1 MDLFNKE
8 PLLQFP
14 TKNTLVNRDSRG
26 SLRNVNLSCYWSDEE
41 HAYVI
46 NRITGI
52 YNKQQTKQPDILVRT
67 GKVKRTVTEQTR
79 LQYNHLL
86 KEYRDKGYKDLDK
99 PLEEYTEKEL
109 LDIAGEYKTTQ
120 EGLLKP
126 MLAKQ
131 ADSVAN
137 KKVFDKEYYASRKVN
152 GVRCE
157 LWFDGKE
164 IHAHSRGS
172 ISYDFVLDHICSHPL
187 LKKLFKS
194 NPSLIMDGEI
204 YKFGWTLNKISGICR
219 SQKTAYD
226 GEPLEFY
233 FYDIV
238 ETELSFEDRLKKM
251 LKIKK
256 LLNLSFNP
264 ERSWN
269 EDDLKIQFLPQDKI
283 SGYDNMMKLHNQF
296 ISEGWEGL
304 VIRLASAKYGPGKRT
319 NDMIKIK
326 VYKDSEYKII
336 GLSEGLRPE
345 DMCFIMETEQGQQFN
360 AKPVG
365 DRSQKQWYRDNLD
378 NIIGKMATLKYFEM
392 SGKEGSEIPQQP
404 VLISIRDY
412 E

>member
-1 MDLFNKE
+1 MDLFNNDLK
-8 PLLQFP
+8 FP
-14 TKNTLVNRDSRG
+14 TQNFLVNRDSRG
-26 SLRNVNLSCYWSDEE
+26 SLRIVNISCDWNDEE
-41 HAYVI
+41 HAYEI
-46 NRITGI
+46 IRITGI
-52 YNKQQTKQPDILVRT
+52 YNKTQTQQPSIFVRI
-67 GKVKRTVTEQTR
+67 GKVNRTVTEQTR
-79 LQYNHLL
+79 LQYNHML
-86 KEYRDKGYKDLDK
+86 KEYRDKGYKDLNK
-99 PLEEYTEKEL
+99 NPEEYSEQEL
-109 LDIAGEYKTTQ
+109 STIAGEYKTTQ

-137 KKVFDKEYYASRKVN
+137 KKIFDKEYYGSRKIN

-172 ISYDFVLDHICSHPL
+172 ISYDLVMDHVCSHPL
-187 LKKLFKS
+187 LIQLFKA

-204 YKFGWTLNKISGICR
+204 YKYGWTLNKISGICR
-219 SQKTAYD
+219 SLKTAYD

-238 ETELSFEDRLKKM
+238 NTELSFTDRFKKM

-256 LLNLSFNP
+256 LLNLSFDP
-264 ERSWN
+264 TKVWQ
-269 EDDLKIQFLPQDKI
+269 EDDLKIQFVPQDKM
-283 SGYDNMMKLHNQF
+283 SGWDNMMTIHNKF

-326 VYKDSEYKII
+326 VYKDAEYKIV

-345 DMCFIMETEQGQQFN
+345 DMCFVMETEQGQQFN
-360 AKPVG
+360 AKPLG
-365 DRSQKQWYRDNLD
+365 DRSQKQWYREHLNEL
-378 NIIGKMATLKYFEM
+378 IGQMATLKYFEM

-404 VLISIRDY
+404 VLMCIRNY

>member
-1 MDLFNKE
+1 MDLFNNDLK
-8 PLLQFP
+8 FP
-14 TKNTLVNRDSRG
+14 TQNFLVNRDSRG
-26 SLRNVNLSCYWSDEE
+26 SLRIVNISCDWNDEE
-41 HAYVI
+41 HAYEI
-46 NRITGI
+46 IRITGI
-52 YNKQQTKQPDILVRT
+52 YNKTQTQQPSIFVRI
-67 GKVKRTVTEQTR
+67 GKVNRTVTEQTR
-79 LQYNHLL
+79 LQYNHML
-86 KEYRDKGYKDLDK
+86 KEYRDKGYKDLNK
-99 PLEEYTEKEL
+99 NPEEYSEQEL
-109 LDIAGEYKTTQ
+109 STIAGEYKTTQ

-137 KKVFDKEYYASRKVN
+137 KKIFDKEYYGSRKIN

-172 ISYDFVLDHICSHPL
+172 ISYDLVMDHVCSHPL
-187 LKKLFKS
+187 LIQLFKA

-204 YKFGWTLNKISGICR
+204 YKYGWTLNKISGICR
-219 SQKTAYD
+219 SLKTAYD

-238 ETELSFEDRLKKM
+238 DTELSFTDRFKKM

-256 LLNLSFNP
+256 LLNLSFDP
-264 ERSWN
+264 TKVWQ
-269 EDDLKIQFLPQDKI
+269 EDDLKIQFVPQDKM
-283 SGYDNMMKLHNQF
+283 SGWDNMMTIHNKF

-326 VYKDSEYKII
+326 VYKDAEYKIV

-345 DMCFIMETEQGQQFN
+345 DMCFVMETEQGQQFN
-360 AKPVG
+360 AKPLG
-365 DRSQKQWYRDNLD
+365 DRSQKQWYRKHLNEL
-378 NIIGKMATLKYFEM
+378 IGQMATLKYFEM

-404 VLISIRDY
+404 VLMCIRNY

>member
-1 MDLFNKE
+1 MPKLKTNKAAKKRYSY
-8 PLLQFP
+8 
-14 TKNTLVNRDSRG
+14 T
-26 SLRNVNLSCYWSDEE
+26 
-41 HAYVI
+41 A
-46 NRITGI
+46 
-52 YNKQQTKQPDILVRT
+52 T

-269 EDDLKIQFLPQDKI
+269 EEDLKIQFLPQDKI

>member
-1 MDLFNKE
+1 MDLFNNDLK
-8 PLLQFP
+8 FP
-14 TKNTLVNRDSRG
+14 TQNFLVNRDSRG
-26 SLRNVNLSCYWSDEE
+26 SLRIVNISCDWNDEE
-41 HAYVI
+41 HAYEI
-46 NRITGI
+46 IRITGI
-52 YNKQQTKQPDILVRT
+52 YNKTQTQQPSIFVRI
-67 GKVKRTVTEQTR
+67 GKVNRTVTEQTR
-79 LQYNHLL
+79 LQYNHML
-86 KEYRDKGYKDLDK
+86 KEYRDKGYKDLNK
-99 PLEEYTEKEL
+99 NPEEYSEQEL
-109 LDIAGEYKTTQ
+109 STIAGEYKTTQ

-137 KKVFDKEYYASRKVN
+137 KKIFDKEYYGSRKIN

-172 ISYDFVLDHICSHPL
+172 ISYDLVMDHVCSHPL
-187 LKKLFKS
+187 LIQLFKA

-204 YKFGWTLNKISGICR
+204 YKYGWTLNKISGICR
-219 SQKTAYD
+219 SLKTAYD

-238 ETELSFEDRLKKM
+238 DTELSFTDRFKKM

-256 LLNLSFNP
+256 LLNLSFDP
-264 ERSWN
+264 TKVWQ
-269 EDDLKIQFLPQDKI
+269 EDDLKIQFVPQDKM
-283 SGYDNMMKLHNQF
+283 SGWDNMMTMHNKF

-326 VYKDSEYKII
+326 VYKDAEYKIV

-345 DMCFIMETEQGQQFN
+345 DMCFVMETEQGQQFN
-360 AKPVG
+360 AKPLG
-365 DRSQKQWYRDNLD
+365 DRSQKQWYREHLNEL
-378 NIIGKMATLKYFEM
+378 IGQMATLKYFEM

-404 VLISIRDY
+404 VLMCIRNY

>member
-1 MDLFNKE
+1 MDLFNNDLK
-8 PLLQFP
+8 FP
-14 TKNTLVNRDSRG
+14 TQNFLVNRDSRG
-26 SLRNVNLSCYWSDEE
+26 SLRIVNISCDWNDEE
-41 HAYVI
+41 HAYEI
-46 NRITGI
+46 IRITGI
-52 YNKQQTKQPDILVRT
+52 YNKTQTQQPSIFIRI
-67 GKVKRTVTEQTR
+67 GKVNRTVTEQTR
-79 LQYNHLL
+79 LQYNHML
-86 KEYRDKGYKDLDK
+86 KEYRDKGYKDLNK
-99 PLEEYTEKEL
+99 NPEEYSEQEL
-109 LDIAGEYKTTQ
+109 STIAGEYKTTQ

-137 KKVFDKEYYASRKVN
+137 KKIFDKEYYGSRKIN

-172 ISYDFVLDHICSHPL
+172 ISYDLVMDHVCSHPL
-187 LKKLFKS
+187 LIQLFKA

-204 YKFGWTLNKISGICR
+204 YKYGWTLNKISGICR
-219 SQKTAYD
+219 SLKTAYD

-238 ETELSFEDRLKKM
+238 DTELSFTDRFKKM

-256 LLNLSFNP
+256 LLNLSFDP
-264 ERSWN
+264 TKVWQ
-269 EDDLKIQFLPQDKI
+269 EDDLKIQFVPQDKM
-283 SGYDNMMKLHNQF
+283 SGWDNMMTIHNKF

-326 VYKDSEYKII
+326 VYKDAEYKIV

-345 DMCFIMETEQGQQFN
+345 DMCFVMETEQGQQFN
-360 AKPVG
+360 AKPLG
-365 DRSQKQWYRDNLD
+365 DRSQKQWYREHLNEL
-378 NIIGKMATLKYFEM
+378 IGQIATLKYFEM

-404 VLISIRDY
+404 VLMCIRNY

>member
-1 MDLFNKE
+1 MDLFNNDLK
-8 PLLQFP
+8 FP
-14 TKNTLVNRDSRG
+14 TQNFLVNRDSRG
-26 SLRNVNLSCYWSDEE
+26 SLRIVNISCDWNDEE
-41 HAYVI
+41 HAYEI
-46 NRITGI
+46 IRITGI
-52 YNKQQTKQPDILVRT
+52 YNKTQTQQPSIFVRI
-67 GKVKRTVTEQTR
+67 GKVNRTVTEQTR
-79 LQYNHLL
+79 LQYNHML
-86 KEYRDKGYKDLDK
+86 KEYRDKGYKDLNK
-99 PLEEYTEKEL
+99 NPEEYSEQEL
-109 LDIAGEYKTTQ
+109 STIAGEYKTTQ

-137 KKVFDKEYYASRKVN
+137 KKIFDKEYYGSRKIN

-172 ISYDFVLDHICSHPL
+172 ISYDLVMDHVCSHPL
-187 LKKLFKS
+187 LIQLFKA

-204 YKFGWTLNKISGICR
+204 YKYGWTLNKISGICR
-219 SQKTAYD
+219 SLKTAYD

-238 ETELSFEDRLKKM
+238 DTELSFTDRFKKM

-256 LLNLSFNP
+256 LLNLSFDP
-264 ERSWN
+264 TKVWQ
-269 EDDLKIQFLPQDKI
+269 EDDLKIQFVPQDKM
-283 SGYDNMMKLHNQF
+283 SGWDNMMTIHNKF

-326 VYKDSEYKII
+326 VYKDAEYKIV

-345 DMCFIMETEQGQQFN
+345 DMCFVMETEQGQQFN
-360 AKPVG
+360 AKPLG
-365 DRSQKQWYRDNLD
+365 DRSQKQWYREHLNEL
-378 NIIGKMATLKYFEM
+378 IGQMATLKYFEM

-404 VLISIRDY
+404 VLMCIRNY

>member
-1 MDLFNKE
+1 MDLFNNDLK
-8 PLLQFP
+8 FP
-14 TKNTLVNRDSRG
+14 TQNFLVNRDSRG
-26 SLRNVNLSCYWSDEE
+26 SLRIVNISCDWNDEE
-41 HAYVI
+41 HAYEI
-46 NRITGI
+46 IRITGI
-52 YNKQQTKQPDILVRT
+52 YNKTQTQQPSIFVRI
-67 GKVKRTVTEQTR
+67 GKVNRTVTEQTR
-79 LQYNHLL
+79 LQYNHML
-86 KEYRDKGYKDLDK
+86 KEYRDKGYKDLNK
-99 PLEEYTEKEL
+99 NPEEYSEQEL
-109 LDIAGEYKTTQ
+109 STIAGEYKTTQ

-137 KKVFDKEYYASRKVN
+137 KKIFDKEYYGSRKIN

-172 ISYDFVLDHICSHPL
+172 ISYDLVMDHVCSHPL
-187 LKKLFKS
+187 LIQLFKA

-204 YKFGWTLNKISGICR
+204 YKYGWTLNKISGICR
-219 SQKTAYD
+219 SLKTAYD

-238 ETELSFEDRLKKM
+238 DTELSFTDRFKKM

-256 LLNLSFNP
+256 LLNLSFDP
-264 ERSWN
+264 TKVWQ
-269 EDDLKIQFLPQDKI
+269 EDDLKIQFVPQDKM
-283 SGYDNMMKLHNQF
+283 SGWDNMMTIHNKF

-326 VYKDSEYKII
+326 VYKDAEYKII

-345 DMCFIMETEQGQQFN
+345 DMCFVMETEQGQQFN
-360 AKPVG
+360 AKPLG
-365 DRSQKQWYRDNLD
+365 DRSQKQWYREHLNEL
-378 NIIGKMATLKYFEM
+378 IGQMATLKYFEM

-404 VLISIRDY
+404 VLMCIRNY

>member
-1 MDLFNKE
+1 MDLFNNDLK
-8 PLLQFP
+8 FP
-14 TKNTLVNRDSRG
+14 TQNFLVNRDSRG
-26 SLRNVNLSCYWSDEE
+26 SLRIVNISCDWNDEE
-41 HAYVI
+41 HAYEI
-46 NRITGI
+46 IRITGI
-52 YNKQQTKQPDILVRT
+52 YNKTQTQQPSIFVRI
-67 GKVKRTVTEQTR
+67 GKVNRTVTEQTR
-79 LQYNHLL
+79 LQYNHML
-86 KEYRDKGYKDLDK
+86 KEYRDKGYKDLNK
-99 PLEEYTEKEL
+99 NPEEYSEQEL
-109 LDIAGEYKTTQ
+109 STIAGEYKTTQ

-137 KKVFDKEYYASRKVN
+137 KKIFDKEYYGSRKIN

-172 ISYDFVLDHICSHPL
+172 ISYDLVMDHVCSHPL
-187 LKKLFKS
+187 LIQLFKA

-204 YKFGWTLNKISGICR
+204 YKYGWTLNKISGICR
-219 SQKTAYD
+219 SLKTAYD

-238 ETELSFEDRLKKM
+238 DTELSFTDRFKKM

-256 LLNLSFNP
+256 LLNLSFDP
-264 ERSWN
+264 TKVWQ
-269 EDDLKIQFLPQDKI
+269 EDDLKIQFVPQDKM
-283 SGYDNMMKLHNQF
+283 SGWDNMMTIHNKF

-326 VYKDSEYKII
+326 VYKDAEYKIV

-345 DMCFIMETEQGQQFN
+345 DMCFVMETEQGQQFN
-360 AKPVG
+360 AKPLG
-365 DRSQKQWYRDNLD
+365 DRSQKQWYREHLNEL
-378 NIIGKMATLKYFEM
+378 IGQMATLKYFEM

-404 VLISIRDY
+404 ILLSIRDY
-412 E
+412 EN

>member
-1 MDLFNKE
+1 MDLFNNDLK
-8 PLLQFP
+8 FP
-14 TKNTLVNRDSRG
+14 TQNFLVNRDSRG
-26 SLRNVNLSCYWSDEE
+26 SLRIVNISCDWNDEE
-41 HAYVI
+41 HAYEI
-46 NRITGI
+46 IRITGI
-52 YNKQQTKQPDILVRT
+52 YNKTQTQQPSIFIRI
-67 GKVKRTVTEQTR
+67 GKVNRTVTEQTR
-79 LQYNHLL
+79 LQYNHML
-86 KEYRDKGYKDLDK
+86 KEYRDKGYKDLNK
-99 PLEEYTEKEL
+99 NPEEYSEQEL
-109 LDIAGEYKTTQ
+109 STIAGEYKTTQ

-137 KKVFDKEYYASRKVN
+137 KKIFDKEYYGSRKIN

-172 ISYDFVLDHICSHPL
+172 ISYDLVMDHVCSHPL
-187 LKKLFKS
+187 LIQLFKA

-204 YKFGWTLNKISGICR
+204 YKYGWTLNKISGICR
-219 SQKTAYD
+219 SLKTAYD

-238 ETELSFEDRLKKM
+238 DTELSFTDRFKKM

-256 LLNLSFNP
+256 LLNLSFDP
-264 ERSWN
+264 TKVWQ
-269 EDDLKIQFLPQDKI
+269 EDDLKIQFVPQDKM
-283 SGYDNMMKLHNQF
+283 SGWDNMMTIHNKF

-319 NDMIKIK
+319 NDMINIK
-326 VYKDSEYKII
+326 VYKDAEYKIV

-345 DMCFIMETEQGQQFN
+345 DMCFVMETEQGQQFN
-360 AKPVG
+360 AKPLG
-365 DRSQKQWYRDNLD
+365 DRSQKQWYREHLNEL
-378 NIIGKMATLKYFEM
+378 IGQIATLKYFEM

-404 VLISIRDY
+404 VLMCIRNY